1 MGNGEGWRRK
11 FSLSH
16 ECGELSRMCGNVLH
30 AIAVEPDKEFEVSS
44 WSARA

>member
-1 MGNGEGWRRK
+1 MGNGEGWWRK